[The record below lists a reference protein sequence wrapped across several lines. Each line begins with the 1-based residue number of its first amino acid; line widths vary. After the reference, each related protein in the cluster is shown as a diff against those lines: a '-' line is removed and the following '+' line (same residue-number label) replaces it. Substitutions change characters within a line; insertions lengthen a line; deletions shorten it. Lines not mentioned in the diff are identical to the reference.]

1 MTLQERILFGLLA
14 VSVIVLG
21 TVVSECKADDHH
33 RLYLGTH
40 WTHLSNIDAGPGYND
55 EHEDR
60 VEHIGINVEY
70 QYHVQ
75 RSYLFASFGVGYSYA
90 STSTGQGWSCGGC
103 SLPSSIQ
110 VGYKFRIR

>member
-1 MTLQERILFGLLA
+1 MSRSERIVFIMLMVSAIA
-14 VSVIVLG
+14 VG
-21 TVVSECKADDHH
+21 TLVSECKADDH
-33 RLYLGTH
+33 RVYLGTH

-90 STSTGQGWSCGGC
+90 STSTGHGWSCGGC